1 MATYAVIN
9 MREAEPPEIYGS
21 VELPE
26 EEKGGE
32 CSLWREDTEEYKPC
46 GNEIEYVFVHAAT
59 NREEDDERRNCL
71 ACERCVNIVAPEPKL
86 VADGGFSTIASEGDI
101 VVNMTN
107 DELSGNWKSDLE
119 NGEVATFDTERF
131 PDGVEDGDR
140 VYFEAG
146 GLLYAQAT
154 IREVGDE
161 SVWATGAIRLRVTAD
176 SPVEVPEGGF
186 ARIEE
191 DGALPASDRNISS
204 DTVVDTEASR

>member
-1 MATYAVIN
+1 MLSAPHGAYA
-9 MREAEPPEIYGS
+9 MT
-21 VELPE
+21 
-26 EEKGGE
+26 EK
-32 CSLWREDTEEYKPC
+32 TES
-46 GNEIEYVFVHAAT
+46 G
-59 NREEDDERRNCL
+59 
-71 ACERCVNIVAPEPKL
+71 L

-101 VVNMTN
+101 IVNMN
-107 DELSGNWKSDLE
+107 SAELSGNWKSDLE
-119 NGEVATFDTERF
+119 NGEVATFDAERF

-154 IREVGDE
+154 VREVGDE

-176 SPVEVPEGGF
+176 SPVEVPEDGF

-191 DGALPASDRNISS
+191 DGALPASERNISS